1 LFNSVFHNAES
12 ALRYG
17 IEESLG
23 QVSLPMLA
31 TSQSGSD
38 FKALND
44 VAKRKTREL
53 LANVPVDTRE
63 LKLSAAPAAQFRTL
77 PSDCIA
83 LVEHGLV
90 SVLHD
95 TTVVSVLDAGDLIL
109 PDTDFLP
116 NASSP
121 LHFGSEAGATLKLY
135 PRMALLDY
143 LRADRETSLLW
154 DEVCTLQV
162 SLQLRLNALHIREAV
177 GMGGAPEVYPAGA
190 VIIQQGDPADDIFSM
205 TDGLAE
211 VTVNDMP
218 VAKIRPGELFGT
230 MAALTGGHRNATVRA
245 VEACSIVRVPRDRF
259 FELIRSRP
267 AAIQGL
273 LVDMAKSITELN
285 EEVVTLRRRN
295 LEH

>member
-1 LFNSVFHNAES
+1 
-12 ALRYG
+12 
-17 IEESLG
+17 
-23 QVSLPMLA
+23 MLA

-44 VAKRKTREL
+44 FAKRAVQTL
-53 LANVPVDTRE
+53 LEKAPVESRL

-77 PSDCIA
+77 PPDAIA
-83 LVEHGLV
+83 VVEQGLV
-90 SVLHD
+90 SVLHG
-95 TTVVSVLDAGDLIL
+95 TTVVAVLDAGDLIL
-109 PDTDFLP
+109 PDTEFLP
-116 NASSP
+116 DALAP
-121 LHFGSEAGATLKLY
+121 LHFGSESGATLRLY
-135 PRMALLDY
+135 PRALLLDY
-143 LRADRETSLLW
+143 FRSDEAITRQW

-177 GMGGAPEVYPAGA
+177 GMGGSPEVYPAGA

-211 VTVNDMP
+211 VSVNDMS

-230 MAALTGGHRNATVRA
+230 MAALTDGHRNATVRA
-245 VEACSIVRVPRDRF
+245 VETCSIVRVPRDRF

-295 LEH
+295 LDH